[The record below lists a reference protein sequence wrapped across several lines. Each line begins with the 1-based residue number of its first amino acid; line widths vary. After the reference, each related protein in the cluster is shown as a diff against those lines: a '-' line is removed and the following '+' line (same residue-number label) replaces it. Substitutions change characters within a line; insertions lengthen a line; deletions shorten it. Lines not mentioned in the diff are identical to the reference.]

1 MLVMVVVK
9 CLFGHSAVLV
19 ILRICHPDGTEGS
32 LSPFFSRFASLRHAN
47 PRRDQSQCSAS
58 VCYCH
63 PEWSEG
69 SNPLHAVDN
78 DIHVHY
84 FILRR

>member
-32 LSPFFSRFASLRHAN
+32 LSLLFLVASLRFGMQILAE
-47 PRRDQSQCSAS
+47 
-58 VCYCH
+58 VT
-63 PEWSEG
+63 
-69 SNPLHAVDN
+69 DN
-78 DIHVHY
+78 DNFQHY